1 LEEQIGVIVKTVMTI
16 IMILLSETSAANFK
30 PNAYNWNAKAEELY
44 RGRLAVPDLISL
56 FTKEDV
62 YIYQD
67 IDIFGYTS
75 RPVLDKATPIRHSD

>member
-1 LEEQIGVIVKTVMTI
+1 
-16 IMILLSETSAANFK
+16 MILLSEISAANFK
-30 PNAYNWNAKAEELY
+30 PDAYNWNTKAEELY
-44 RGRLAVPDLISL
+44 RVRLAVPDLISL

-75 RPVLDKATPIRHSD
+75 KPIFDKVTPISHSD

>member
-1 LEEQIGVIVKTVMTI
+1 MKTIMTI
-16 IMILLSETSAANFK
+16 LMILLSETSAANFK
-30 PNAYNWNAKAEELY
+30 SDAYNWNAKELD
-44 RGRLAVPDLISL
+44 RVRLAVPDLISL

-75 RPVLDKATPIRHSD
+75 TPIFDKVTPISHSD

>member
-1 LEEQIGVIVKTVMTI
+1 LEEQTGVIVKTVMTI
-16 IMILLSETSAANFK
+16 IVILLSETSVANFESDT
-30 PNAYNWNAKAEELY
+30 YNWNAKAEELY
-44 RGRLAVPDLISL
+44 RGRLSVPDLISL

-75 RPVLDKATPIRHSD
+75 RPVLDKATPISHSD

>member
-1 LEEQIGVIVKTVMTI
+1 MTI

-30 PNAYNWNAKAEELY
+30 PDANNWKAKAEELY

-56 FTKEDV
+56 FAKEDV

-75 RPVLDKATPIRHSD
+75 RPVLDKATSIRHSD